1 MSEYDTVVR
10 GSLKL
15 KGCPVKGSKR
25 TLSGGIKK
33 AHKAGK
39 CRVLSASL
47 PPTRDLESIEYTK
60 TPAELAFEKVQ
71 KARQRQKAY
80 KLASKSHKQKVAEF
94 NEYLARI
101 SEHYDIPKV
110 GPG

>member
-1 MSEYDTVVR
+1 MSEYDTVIR

-15 KGCPVKGSKR
+15 KGSNVCRLGGGVKKR
-25 TLSGGIKK
+25 VQNK
-33 AHKAGK
+33 HKHPT
-39 CRVLSASL
+39 VSASL
-47 PPTRDLESIEYTK
+47 PSKDLAAAKPTK

-71 KARQRQKAY
+71 RIRQREKAY
-80 KLASKSHKQKVAEF
+80 KLAQKSHKQKVAEF
-94 NEYLARI
+94 NEYLANI